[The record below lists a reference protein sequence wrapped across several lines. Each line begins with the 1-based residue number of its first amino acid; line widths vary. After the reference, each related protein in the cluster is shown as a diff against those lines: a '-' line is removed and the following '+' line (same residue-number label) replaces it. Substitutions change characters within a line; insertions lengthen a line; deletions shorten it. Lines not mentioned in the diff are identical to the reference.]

1 MVGSPKQVNSQTHR
15 KNHEIN
21 ACNFPAHLAIVGILL
36 GFMHDG
42 LRLSPWMT
50 RREAAEYLRWKVD
63 ELDANLVPLSG
74 HPAPIKG
81 KMRYLLM
88 DAEGSLRVR
97 VLAADVY
104 SVLPWPPI
112 SPPMPQRELV
122 LER

>member
-1 MVGSPKQVNSQTHR
+1 
-15 KNHEIN
+15 
-21 ACNFPAHLAIVGILL
+21 
-36 GFMHDG
+36 MHDG

-63 ELDANLVPLSG
+63 ELDANLVPLGG
-74 HPAPIKG
+74 HPAPVKG

-104 SVLPWPPI
+104 SVLPWPSVSQPAA
-112 SPPMPQRELV
+112 QRELV
-122 LER
+122 LEH